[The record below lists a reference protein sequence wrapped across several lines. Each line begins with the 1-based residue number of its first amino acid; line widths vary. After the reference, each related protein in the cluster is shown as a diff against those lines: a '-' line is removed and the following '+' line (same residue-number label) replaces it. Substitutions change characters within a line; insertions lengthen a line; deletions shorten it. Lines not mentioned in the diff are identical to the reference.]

1 MNYNEANTKKKKKR
15 LVSHASK
22 NKRKLTVS
30 LFKLFLAGALFCIVV
45 GMGIGFGAMKGILD
59 DVPEVSAEDLVPQGY
74 QTTIYNQNGKKV
86 DTLNSYD
93 SYRIYATIDAI
104 SDNMKNAIIAIEDE
118 RFYQH
123 NGIDIR
129 GIGGVAVNVLSGGK
143 ARGASTLTQQLIKNQ
158 VFNVGMNEKNRMETV
173 ERKIQ
178 EQYLAVELEKTMT
191 KEQILEYYL
200 NTINLGQGAY
210 GVQAAANRYF
220 NKDVSKLT
228 ISECAVL
235 AAIPQAPTKY
245 DPVENPEF
253 NSTRRKDVLAKEL
266 ELGFISEDEYNNA
279 LSDDVYSRI
288 KSVHELTM
296 ANKSVNSYY
305 IDAVIR
311 DVKKKLVEEKG
322 MTDAQASNTL
332 YSGGLSIYM
341 CQDDDV
347 QKICDEIAND
357 DSNYPQTASV
367 GLEYVLSIE
376 VPDKESETGTKDI
389 NVDTYNLLRYF
400 RKKTENSKY
409 NNIYSSEETAKAAAD
424 EYKKYLL
431 GEYPGSKVLAEKLRT
446 TMQPQ
451 ISVTVMDQHT
461 GQVLALVGG
470 RGKKEGDL
478 ALNRATM
485 STRQPGSTFKV
496 LAAFVP
502 GMDSAGMSLATSYK
516 DEPYKFKNG
525 IEVRNWYGGY
535 RGWASIHEAIENSM
549 NIIAVKTITDVDPAV
564 SIEYLKKMGFTTL
577 VDGFTNANGD
587 FVSDVNQSLALGG
600 LTKGVTNIEIT
611 GAYASIANEGNY
623 VEPILYTK
631 VLDHDGNILIDNTPE
646 THRAI
651 KETTAWLATHAMED
665 VIKSGTGKPA
675 QLKSKMPVA
684 GKTGTTS
691 SNYDYWFCGY
701 SPYLTCSVWMG
712 YDSNTDFSNKPSYHK
727 KIWAKIMD
735 AIIELKEQSTDVDF
749 RKPEGIVQ
757 VTVCADSGLKPIA
770 GVCPTAT
777 DYADKDNIPEKT
789 CDVHKKV
796 NICLDSKLPANK
808 FCPHTKS
815 ISYSINE
822 EEKTVRLEGV
832 KDIEGMQETVSIGWL
847 SQKCTM
853 HTENSEYVI
862 TTYAGAGGTISN
874 SQTVALGQSVTI
886 VIEPDPGYK
895 IAVLTVDGQEV
906 KAKKKVTFKDVS
918 SDHSVSVTFKETKKA
933 TQDNDDDD
941 DDPIEPT
948 PEPQTEAPTEAP
960 APEPQPEPEP
970 QPQPETPSEESPFVS
985 FLKNMFWMITMQ

>member
-1 MNYNEANTKKKKKR
+1 MNYNESNTKKKKKR

-30 LFKLFLAGALFCIVV
+30 LFKLLLAGVLFCIVV

-59 DVPEVSAEDLVPQGY
+59 DVPEVSAENLVPQGY
-74 QTTIYNQNGKKV
+74 QTTIYDQNGKKM

-93 SYRIYATIDAI
+93 SYRIYATIDSI

-200 NTINLGQGAY
+200 NTIYLGQGTY

-279 LSDDVYSRI
+279 LNDDVYSRI
-288 KSVHELTM
+288 KSIHELNK
-296 ANKSVNSYY
+296 ANRSVNTYY
-305 IDAVIR
+305 IDAVIK
-311 DVKKKLVEEKG
+311 DVQKKLVEDKG
-322 MTDAQASNTL
+322 YTDAQATNML
-332 YSGGLSIYM
+332 YSGGLSIYI
-341 CQDDDV
+341 CQDDEI
-347 QKICDEIAND
+347 QKICDDVVAD

-367 GLEYVLSIE
+367 GLEYILSIE
-376 VPDKESETGTKDI
+376 APDNESETGTKDI

-409 NNIYSSEETAKAAAD
+409 NNIYSSEETAKAAAE
-424 EYKKYLL
+424 EYKEYLL
-431 GEYPGSKVLAEKLRT
+431 SEYPGSKVLAEKFRT
-446 TMQPQ
+446 TIQPQ
-451 ISVTVMDQHT
+451 TSVTVMDQHT
-461 GQVLALVGG
+461 GHVLAIVGG
-470 RGKKEGDL
+470 RGPKESDL
-478 ALNRATM
+478 SLNRATM

-502 GMDSAGMSLATSYK
+502 GMDAAGMSLATSYK
-516 DEPYKFKNG
+516 DEPYKFQNG
-525 IEVRNWYGGY
+525 IEVKNWYGGY
-535 RGWASIHEAIENSM
+535 RGWASIHKAIENSM
-549 NIIAVKTITDVDPAV
+549 NIIAVKTITDVTPEV
-564 SIEYLKKMGFTTL
+564 SMEYLKKMGFTTL

-587 FVSDVNQSLALGG
+587 YISDANQSLALGG
-600 LTKGVTNIEIT
+600 LTNGVTNLEIT
-611 GAYASIANEGNY
+611 GAYASIANEGTY

-631 VLDHDGNILIDNTPE
+631 VLDHDGNVLIDNTPE
-646 THRAI
+646 THRVI

-665 VIKSGTGKPA
+665 VIRTGTGKPA
-675 QLKSKMPVA
+675 QLKSKMPAA

-691 SNYDYWFCGY
+691 SNYDYWFCGFT
-701 SPYLTCSVWMG
+701 PYLTASVWMG

-727 KIWAKIMD
+727 KIWAQIMD
-735 AIIELKEQSTDVDF
+735 AIIETKAQSTDVIF
-749 RKPEGIVQ
+749 RKPDDIVSI
-757 VTVCADSGLKPIA
+757 TVCASSGLKPIA

-777 DYADKDNIPEKT
+777 DYADKDNVPEKL
-789 CDVHKKV
+789 CDVHKKITV
-796 NICLDSKLPANK
+796 CLDSKLPANE
-808 FCPHTKS
+808 FCPNTKS
-815 ISYSINE
+815 FSYSTDEDKN
-822 EEKTVRLEGV
+822 TVTLEGAE
-832 KDIEGMQETVSIGWL
+832 DIEGLSATFSLSWLKQRCSIH
-847 SQKCTM
+847 S
-853 HTENSEYVI
+853 ENSEFII
-862 TTYAGAGGTISN
+862 TTSAGPGGTISN
-874 SQTVALGQSVTI
+874 SQTVTMGKTVTI
-886 VIEPDPGYK
+886 EIEPDPGYK
-895 IAVLTVDGQEV
+895 IGELTVDGVKV
-906 KAKKKVTFKDVS
+906 KAKKKVTFKSVS
-918 SDHSVSVTFKETKKA
+918 SDHTVSVTFKQKKA
-933 TQDNDDDD
+933 SEPDDDAGD
-941 DDPIEPT
+941 
-948 PEPQTEAPTEAP
+948 PEPAPTTTEAPPTEAP
-960 APEPQPEPEP
+960 AEPEPEPQPEP
-970 QPQPETPSEESPFVS
+970 QPEQPSEESPFVS
-985 FLKNMFWMITMQ
+985 LIKKLINI